1 MVDISVMKTIDIS
14 QQPIL
19 SFRRTALIAITGVRY
34 RLFRAAVTVTVIAI
48 AMAFLM
54 NILCESLVKK
64 NVALSA
70 RDRIS
75 SLHLADKWVARL
87 SIPQAPGD
95 VLHDLA
101 TVQTGQPLY
110 YELLG
115 FSGVDTGMF
124 IHVTERARIAE
135 GYLSFFE
142 KLDFGRLRL
151 LVGGAQG
158 IAVFDELQVRD
169 QREYFFENLAKL
181 RSLRFPASTNDF
193 AWFLA
198 EWPKLKQFCIAINV
212 SQTRAIKQVRESLD
226 GRTVPVA
233 LTDADGAFGD
243 TIRDAGYVLDAGT
256 ARKLVEQVSRGE
268 NIRRI
273 DQTIQSEEMKRAIAA
288 REDILPI
295 YVKGEIVWNMLKD
308 TGKAEWYLAE
318 MKKNNLNTGTLDDN
332 QLAVLARFRDMARLL
347 KKAELATLDTGAG
360 GLMGI
365 GERMTWLAF
374 VSMLVCIV
382 GITNAMLMSVT
393 ERFREIATLKCLG
406 ALDGF
411 IMMVFLV
418 ESCIM
423 GLVGGIIG
431 SLAGL
436 LLCLLRMVF
445 IFRSLLFNS
454 FPVGPLSLAVLV
466 SVAAGIIISAIA
478 AVYPSLRAAQLAP
491 MEAMR
496 IE

>member
-1 MVDISVMKTIDIS
+1 MVDISFMKTIDIS

-19 SFRRTALIAITGVRY
+19 SFRRTALIAITGVCY
-34 RLFRAAVTVTVIAI
+34 RLFRAAVTVAVIAI

-64 NVALSA
+64 NVALST
-70 RDRIS
+70 RDRIA

-87 SIPQAPGD
+87 SMPQIPGD

-101 TVQTGQPLY
+101 AVQPGQPLY
-110 YELLG
+110 HELLA
-115 FSGVDTGMF
+115 FSGVDTSLF
-124 IHVTERARIAE
+124 THVTERARTAE
-135 GYLSFFE
+135 HYLGFFE
-142 KLDFGRLRL
+142 NLDFGRRRL
-151 LVGGAQG
+151 LVGKAHG
-158 IAVFDELQVRD
+158 IGVFDALQDPGR
-169 QREYFFENLAKL
+169 REYFFENLAKL

-193 AWFLA
+193 VRFLT
-198 EWPKLKQFCIAINV
+198 EWPRMKQFCLSISV
-212 SQTRAIKQVRESLD
+212 SQTRAIGQIGTTLD
-226 GRTVPVA
+226 GRTVPAA
-233 LTDADGAFGD
+233 LTDADGEFGD
-243 TIRDAGYVLDAGT
+243 AVRAAGFVLEPET
-256 ARKLVEQVSRGE
+256 ARKLVIQMRRSE
-268 NIRRI
+268 NMRRI
-273 DQTIQSEEMKRAIAA
+273 DQTIQSEEMRRAIAA

-295 YVKGEIVWNMLKD
+295 YVKDEIVWHMLKN

-318 MKKNNLNTGTLDDN
+318 MKKNNLYTGTLDGN
-332 QLAVLARFRDMARLL
+332 QLAALARFRDRMRLL

-360 GLMGI
+360 GLMGV
-365 GERMTWLAF
+365 GKRMTWLAF
-374 VSMLVCIV
+374 VSMLVCVV

-406 ALDGF
+406 ALDSF
-411 IMMVFLV
+411 IMLVFLI

-423 GLVGGIIG
+423 GLAGGIIG

-436 LLCLLRMVF
+436 LLCLVRMAFVF
-445 IFRSLLFNS
+445 QSLLLTA
-454 FPVGPLSLAVLV
+454 FPVGALTAAVLI
-466 SVAAGIIISAIA
+466 SVIIGIIISAIA